1 MGILTEGMK
10 KLVREQRLGFMAT
23 VCPDGSPNL
32 SPKGTTF
39 VLDDD
44 HLAFADLASPG
55 TIANI
60 AHNPAIEIC
69 MVDAFIRKG
78 FRFKGTAT
86 VLTEGQIFQDV
97 LATYKSGQMGVKRLA
112 NTIKRVVVIKVE
124 RALPLVSPGYFPEVT
139 EEQMRTQWEGYW
151 DSVTKQYRAQQN
163 DVPASS

>member
-1 MGILTEGMK
+1 MGILTEDMK
-10 KLVREQRLGFMAT
+10 KLVREQRLGFIAT

-32 SPKGTTF
+32 SPKGTAI

-60 AHNPAIEIC
+60 NQNPAIEIC
-69 MVDAFIRKG
+69 MVDAFVRKG

-86 VLTEGQIFQDV
+86 VQTEGRLFQDV
-97 LATYKSGQMGVKRLA
+97 LATYKSGQLGVQRLA
-112 NTIKRVVVIKVE
+112 NTIKRVVVVKVE
-124 RALPLVSPGYFPEVT
+124 RALPLVSPGYFPGVT

-151 DSVTKQYRAQQN
+151 DSVTEQYHARSAGN
-163 DVPASS
+163 D

>member
-10 KLVREQRLGFMAT
+10 KLVREQRLGLIAT

-60 AHNPAIEIC
+60 KHNPAIEIC

-86 VLTEGQIFQDV
+86 VLTEGQLFQDV
-97 LATYKSGQMGVKRLA
+97 LATYKSGQMGIQRLA
-112 NTIKRVVVIKVE
+112 NNIKRVVVVKVE
-124 RALPLVSPGYFPEVT
+124 RALPLVSPGYFPEIT

-151 DSVTKQYRAQQN
+151 GSITKQYHA
-163 DVPASS
+163 

>member
-1 MGILTEGMK
+1 MGILTEDMK
-10 KLVREQRLGFMAT
+10 KLVQEQRLGFIAT

-60 AHNPAIEIC
+60 KHNPAVEIC

-78 FRFKGTAT
+78 FRFKGTAI
-86 VLTEGQIFQDV
+86 VLTEGQLFQDV
-97 LATYKSGQMGVKRLA
+97 LARYKSGQMGVQRLA
-112 NTIKRVVVIKVE
+112 DTIKRVVVVKVE
-124 RALPLVSPGYFPEVT
+124 RALPLVSPGYFPGVT

-151 DSVTKQYRAQQN
+151 DSKTKQYHAQSVE
-163 DVPASS
+163 DA